1 MWKKLLYQEQ
11 NLVGEITLT
20 IRIIIGTITGID
32 RSIDGLSI
40 KNLGVN
46 LQKPRT
52 WLVNGLILLE
62 NPEKTS
68 GCEEP
73 MLGAP
78 A

>member
-62 NPEKTS
+62 KSRENIRV
-68 GCEEP
+68 
-73 MLGAP
+73 
-78 A
+78 